1 MGETLGPLM
10 PGTPADPA
18 VNANLAVSAADP
30 KNAATQNGLAQIV
43 ANGPFHHLLWV
54 EQLKS
59 IGITLCLAV
68 AGTAILAYIV
78 KALIGLRPS
87 EEVET
92 AGLDLA
98 EHGEEAYH
106 SA

>member
-68 AGTAILAYIV
+68 AGTAILAYIA
-78 KALIGLRPS
+78 KPLIGFRPTQKAQ
-87 EEVET
+87 T
-92 AGLDLA
+92 APPDLPQ
-98 EHGEEAYH
+98 H
-106 SA
+106 